1 MDGSSDGPS
10 SMGGTVGNK
19 IDGGPSVTGW
29 DCCMGISA
37 YRTDG
42 WLSFDGGLVGGGV
55 GDGGV
60 GISVGNKT
68 SLDGSLVGP
77 GIDDGGVGISVGNK
91 TSSDG
96 ILVGRGIV
104 GNKGGGCDGNLVG
117 IGNATGKT
125 GSVVIIAD
133 DDGVK
138 VFESS
143 VGPAVPFGSA
153 LGGRGCCDG

>member
-1 MDGSSDGPS
+1 
-10 SMGGTVGNK
+10 MGGTVGNK

-55 GDGGV
+55 G
-60 GISVGNKT
+60 
-68 SLDGSLVGP
+68 
-77 GIDDGGVGISVGNK
+77 DGGVGISVGNK